1 MSNTTPAKAKKSKSK
16 AKAVTSVNAKELKA
30 WLRGIQEF
38 QPEGWVPSIEQ
49 WDAIRERIF
58 LLEETETYAELPHSH
73 QYTSEPQYNPSPAFT
88 AVTPTSAFAAVKA
101 PAIGSEQAPALSSR
115 SSLATSTSPT
125 ESGMVPVTSAAEV
138 LEGEYKSP
146 F

>member
-1 MSNTTPAKAKKSKSK
+1 MSDTVKKTKSKK
-16 AKAVTSVNAKELKA
+16 VKTPTVINAKELKA

-38 QPEGWVPSIEQ
+38 QPDGWVPSVEQ

-58 LLEETETYAELPHSH
+58 LLEEVEAYAEAPQH
-73 QYTSEPQYNPSPAFT
+73 QSYAYEVVPQRHYAPEPAYT
-88 AVTPTSAFAAVKA
+88 AVTPAYAAV
-101 PAIGSEQAPALSSR
+101 PHEGALSATVQPGK
-115 SSLATSTSPT
+115 LATSRSPT
-125 ESGMVPVTSAAEV
+125 ESGMVPVTSADQV